1 MSTSLITSQNDCINR
16 QDEDKIEVNEK
27 PGASSQEEE
36 PTAAKPAV
44 AKQPH
49 KMRCFDPTDTVDIA
63 IGQSG
68 VAAKKPLTVPQFF
81 QTTFEKLPDQPALS
95 WQDKKEEPWKSLT
108 YAQYRKLI
116 YNVAKSL
123 IKVMYCKPAWYIM
136 YCVVM
141 V

>member
-1 MSTSLITSQNDCINR
+1 MTSQNDSINK
-16 QDEDKIEVNEK
+16 QNEDKSEVNEK
-27 PGASSQEEE
+27 HGTSSQKEEM
-36 PTAAKPAV
+36 TTKPRK

-49 KMRCFDPTDTVDIA
+49 KVCCFDPTDTVHIPM
-63 IGQSG
+63 GQSG
-68 VAAKKPLTVPQFF
+68 VAANIPLTVPQFF
-81 QTTFEKLPDQPALS
+81 QLTFEKLPDQPALS

-116 YNVAKSL
+116 YDVAKSL
-123 IKVMYCKPAWYIM
+123 IKVMHCKPAWYVM